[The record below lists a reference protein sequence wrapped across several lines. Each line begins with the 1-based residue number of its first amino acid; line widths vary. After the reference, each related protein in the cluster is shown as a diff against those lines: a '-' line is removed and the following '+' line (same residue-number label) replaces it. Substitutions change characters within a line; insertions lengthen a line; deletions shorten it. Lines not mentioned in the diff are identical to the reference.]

1 MNKYFVEV
9 LIMSIIIFAIIS
21 VILVSLVIVVIKSIA
36 SPKKVDNVRKL
47 LKAGKNQAASKLAK
61 QIVAKEPS
69 NALAHYYLGKAY
81 LADNRGEL
89 ALIEFKFVNEHALFD
104 NQLQEIPFR
113 REFAALQLKFNQL
126 DGALREYLLLT
137 KMDPHTAENFFR
149 TGEIYEKQN
158 RKDLALSVY
167 KKCLA
172 LDPKNAK
179 AHASV
184 GYILFQAKQLNEA
197 KKELDLAIRLN
208 PETYSCYYYLGKLL
222 KEAKDFG
229 AAVKAFDKAQRDSEF
244 KQKAL
249 IERATCY
256 MMANRLD
263 NAQIDLQRAIE
274 LDKDGTSN
282 DTLYARYFLAACFEK
297 TRKIEKAIEQWDLIY
312 NKNRSFRDVANKLQE
327 YKDLQSND
335 SLKDYLTCSDT
346 EFIEVCKSVITKTM
360 NMTAQQAESK
370 KFGCEIMATDTASGD
385 WMNMRKQMYLIR
397 FYREPEPLEDTPVR
411 EALDK
416 AKSSNC
422 AKTLILA
429 SSGFTRPAQ
438 QFAENRPIE
447 LIGKEKLQNML
458 SKASS

>member
-1 MNKYFVEV
+1 MIEYFAEV
-9 LIMSIIIFAIIS
+9 LVMIIIYSIIAA
-21 VILVSLVIVVIKSIA
+21 IVVFLIIVVVKTIT
-36 SPKKVDNVRKL
+36 SPKKIDNVRKL
-47 LKAGKNQAASKLAK
+47 LKAGKNQAAAKLAK
-61 QIVAKEPS
+61 QIVAKDPS
-69 NALAHYYLGKAY
+69 NPHAHYYLGKAY

-89 ALIEFKFVNEHALFD
+89 ALMEFKFVNEHALFD
-104 NQLQEIPFR
+104 NQLPEVPFR
-113 REFAALQLKFNQL
+113 KEFAALQLKFNQL

-137 KMDPHTAENFFR
+137 KMDPHTADNFFR

-158 RKDLALSVY
+158 RKDLALAVY

-184 GYILFQAKQLNEA
+184 GYILFQAKQLGEA

-222 KEAKDFG
+222 KEAKDYG
-229 AAVKAFDKAQRDSEF
+229 GAVKAFDKAQRDSEF

-297 TRKIEKAIEQWDLIY
+297 SRKIEKAIEQWEVIY
-312 NKNRSFRDVANKLQE
+312 SKNRSFRDVANKLQE

-335 SLKDYLTCSDT
+335 NMKDYLTCSDQ
-346 EFIEVCKSVITKTM
+346 EFLEICKNVITKTM
-360 NMTAQQAESK
+360 NMTAQQVESK
-370 KFGCEIMATDTASGD
+370 KFGCQIMATDTASGD
-385 WMNMRKQMYLIR
+385 WMNMRKQMYYIR

-411 EALDK
+411 ETLDK

-422 AKTLILA
+422 AKSFIMA
-429 SSGFTRPAQ
+429 SAGFTRPAMA
-438 QFAENRPIE
+438 FAENRPIE
-447 LIGKEKLQNML
+447 LIGKEKLQNLL
-458 SKASS
+458 SKAGS

>member
-1 MNKYFVEV
+1 MIV
-9 LIMSIIIFAIIS
+9 IIAIAFFLAIVIS
-21 VILVSLVIVVIKSIA
+21 LSIVVFKTIA
-36 SPKKVDNVRKL
+36 SPKKIDNVRKL
-47 LKAGKNQAASKLAK
+47 LKAGKNQAAAKMAK
-61 QIVAKEPS
+61 QIVTKDPS

-113 REFAALQLKFNQL
+113 KEYGSLLLKYNQIEAALL
-126 DGALREYLLLT
+126 EYLLLT
-137 KMDPHTAENFFR
+137 KMDSHTADHFFK
-149 TGEIYEKQN
+149 TGQIYEKQN

-179 AHASV
+179 AHSSV
-184 GYILFQAKQLNEA
+184 GYILYQAKQFAEA

-222 KEAKDFG
+222 KDAKDYG
-229 AAVKAFDKAQRDSEF
+229 GAVKAFDKAQRDNEF

-282 DTLYARYFLAACFEK
+282 DTLYARYFLAACYEK
-297 TRKIEKAIEQWDLIY
+297 LRKIEKSIEQWEIIY
-312 NKNRSFRDVANKLQE
+312 NKNRSFRDVSNKLQE
-327 YKDLQSND
+327 YKDLQTND
-335 SLKDYLTCSDT
+335 FLKDYLTCSDT
-346 EFIEVCKSVITKTM
+346 EFVEICKNLITKTM
-360 NMTAQQAESK
+360 NLTAQQAEIK
-370 KFGCEIMATDTASGD
+370 KFGCQIMATDAATGD
-385 WMNMRKQMYLIR
+385 WMNMRKQTYFIR
-397 FYREPEPLEDTPVR
+397 FYRDPEPLEDAPVR
-411 EALDK
+411 ETLDK

-422 AKTLILA
+422 TKSYILA
-429 SSGFTRPAQ
+429 SAGFTRPALV
-438 QFAENRPIE
+438 FAENRPIE
-447 LIGKEKLQNML
+447 LVGKDKLQNLL
-458 SKASS
+458 SKASK

>member
-1 MNKYFVEV
+1 MIV
-9 LIMSIIIFAIIS
+9 IIAIAFFLAIVIS
-21 VILVSLVIVVIKSIA
+21 LSIVVFKTIA
-36 SPKKVDNVRKL
+36 SPKKIDNVRKL
-47 LKAGKNQAASKLAK
+47 LKAGKNQAAAKMAK
-61 QIVAKEPS
+61 QIVTKDPS

-113 REFAALQLKFNQL
+113 KEYGSLLLKYNQIEA
-126 DGALREYLLLT
+126 ALREYLLLT
-137 KMDPHTAENFFR
+137 KMDSHTADHFFK
-149 TGEIYEKQN
+149 TGQIYEKQN

-179 AHASV
+179 APSSV
-184 GYILFQAKQLNEA
+184 GYILYQAKQFAEA

-222 KEAKDFG
+222 KDAKDYG
-229 AAVKAFDKAQRDSEF
+229 GAVKAFDKAQRDNEF
-244 KQKAL
+244 KQKSL

-282 DTLYARYFLAACFEK
+282 DTLYARYFLAACYEK
-297 TRKIEKAIEQWDLIY
+297 LRKIEKSIEQWEIIY
-312 NKNRSFRDVANKLQE
+312 NKNRSFRDVSNKLQE
-327 YKDLQSND
+327 YKDLQTND
-335 SLKDYLTCSDT
+335 FLKDYLTCSDT
-346 EFIEVCKSVITKTM
+346 EFVEICKNVITKTM
-360 NMTAQQAESK
+360 NLTAQQAEIK
-370 KFGCEIMATDTASGD
+370 KFGCQIMATDAATGD
-385 WMNMRKQMYLIR
+385 WMNMRKQMYFIR
-397 FYREPEPLEDTPVR
+397 FYRDPEPLEDAPVR
-411 EALDK
+411 ETLDK

-422 AKTLILA
+422 TKSYILA
-429 SSGFTRPAQ
+429 SAGFTRPAIV
-438 QFAENRPIE
+438 FAENRPVE
-447 LIGKEKLQNML
+447 LVGKDKLQNLL
-458 SKASS
+458 SKASK

>member
-1 MNKYFVEV
+1 MIV
-9 LIMSIIIFAIIS
+9 IIAIAFFLPIVIS
-21 VILVSLVIVVIKSIA
+21 LSIVVFKTIA
-36 SPKKVDNVRKL
+36 SPKKIDNVRKL
-47 LKAGKNQAASKLAK
+47 LKAGKNQAAAKMAK
-61 QIVAKEPS
+61 QIVTKDPS

-113 REFAALQLKFNQL
+113 KEYGSLLLKYNQIEA
-126 DGALREYLLLT
+126 ALREYLLLT
-137 KMDPHTAENFFR
+137 KMDSHTADHFFK
-149 TGEIYEKQN
+149 TGQIYEKQN

-179 AHASV
+179 AHSSV
-184 GYILFQAKQLNEA
+184 GYILYQAKQFAEA

-222 KEAKDFG
+222 KDAKDYG
-229 AAVKAFDKAQRDSEF
+229 GAVKAFDKAQRDNEF
-244 KQKAL
+244 KQKSL

-282 DTLYARYFLAACFEK
+282 DTLYARYFLAACYEK
-297 TRKIEKAIEQWDLIY
+297 LRKIEKSIEQWEIIY
-312 NKNRSFRDVANKLQE
+312 NKNRSFRDVSNKLQE
-327 YKDLQSND
+327 YKDLQTND
-335 SLKDYLTCSDT
+335 FLKDYLTCSDT
-346 EFIEVCKSVITKTM
+346 EFVEICKNVITKTM
-360 NMTAQQAESK
+360 NLTAQQAEIK
-370 KFGCEIMATDTASGD
+370 KFGCQIMATDAATGD
-385 WMNMRKQMYLIR
+385 WMNMRKQMYFIR
-397 FYREPEPLEDTPVR
+397 FYRDPEPLEDAPVR
-411 EALDK
+411 ETLDK

-422 AKTLILA
+422 TKSYILA
-429 SSGFTRPAQ
+429 SAGFTRPAIV
-438 QFAENRPIE
+438 FAENRPVE
-447 LIGKEKLQNML
+447 LIGKDKLQNLL
-458 SKASS
+458 SKASK

>member
-1 MNKYFVEV
+1 MIV
-9 LIMSIIIFAIIS
+9 IIAIAFFLAIVIS
-21 VILVSLVIVVIKSIA
+21 LSIVVFKTIA
-36 SPKKVDNVRKL
+36 SPKKIDNVRKL
-47 LKAGKNQAASKLAK
+47 LKAGKNQAAAKMAK
-61 QIVAKEPS
+61 QIVTKDPS

-113 REFAALQLKFNQL
+113 KEYGSLLLKYKQIEA
-126 DGALREYLLLT
+126 ALREYLLLT
-137 KMDPHTAENFFR
+137 KMDSHTADHFFK
-149 TGEIYEKQN
+149 TGQIYEKQN

-179 AHASV
+179 AHSSV
-184 GYILFQAKQLNEA
+184 GYILYQAKQFAEA

-222 KEAKDFG
+222 KDAKDYG
-229 AAVKAFDKAQRDSEF
+229 GAVKAFDKAQRDNEF
-244 KQKAL
+244 KQKSL

-282 DTLYARYFLAACFEK
+282 DTLYARYFLAACYEK
-297 TRKIEKAIEQWDLIY
+297 LRKIEKSIEQWEIIY
-312 NKNRSFRDVANKLQE
+312 NKNRSFRDVSNKLQE
-327 YKDLQSND
+327 YKDLQTND
-335 SLKDYLTCSDT
+335 FLKDYLTCSDT
-346 EFIEVCKSVITKTM
+346 EFVEICKNVITKTM
-360 NMTAQQAESK
+360 NLTAQQAEIK
-370 KFGCEIMATDTASGD
+370 KFGCQIMATDAATGD
-385 WMNMRKQMYLIR
+385 WMNMRKQMYFIR
-397 FYREPEPLEDTPVR
+397 FYRDPEPLEDAPVR
-411 EALDK
+411 ETLDK

-422 AKTLILA
+422 TKSYILA
-429 SSGFTRPAQ
+429 SAGFTRPAIV
-438 QFAENRPIE
+438 FAENRPVE
-447 LIGKEKLQNML
+447 LVGKDKLQNLL
-458 SKASS
+458 SKASK

>member
-1 MNKYFVEV
+1 MIV
-9 LIMSIIIFAIIS
+9 IIAIAFFLAIVIS
-21 VILVSLVIVVIKSIA
+21 LSIVVFKTIA
-36 SPKKVDNVRKL
+36 SPKKIDNVRKL
-47 LKAGKNQAASKLAK
+47 LKAGKNQAAAKMAK
-61 QIVAKEPS
+61 QIVTKDPS

-113 REFAALQLKFNQL
+113 KEYGSLLLKYNQVEA
-126 DGALREYLLLT
+126 ALREYLLLT
-137 KMDPHTAENFFR
+137 KMDSHTADHFFK
-149 TGEIYEKQN
+149 TGQIYEKQN

-179 AHASV
+179 AHSSV
-184 GYILFQAKQLNEA
+184 GYILYQAKQFAEA

-222 KEAKDFG
+222 KDAKDYG
-229 AAVKAFDKAQRDSEF
+229 GAVKAFDKAQRDNEF
-244 KQKAL
+244 KQKSL

-282 DTLYARYFLAACFEK
+282 DTLYARYFLAACYEK
-297 TRKIEKAIEQWDLIY
+297 LRKIEKSIEQWEIIY
-312 NKNRSFRDVANKLQE
+312 NKNRSFRDVSNKLQE
-327 YKDLQSND
+327 YKDLQTND
-335 SLKDYLTCSDT
+335 FLKDYLTCSDT
-346 EFIEVCKSVITKTM
+346 EFVEICKNLITKTM
-360 NMTAQQAESK
+360 NLTAQQAEIK
-370 KFGCEIMATDTASGD
+370 KFGCQIMATDAATGD
-385 WMNMRKQMYLIR
+385 WMNMRKQMYFIR
-397 FYREPEPLEDTPVR
+397 FYRDPEPLEDAPVR
-411 EALDK
+411 ETLDK

-422 AKTLILA
+422 TISYILA
-429 SSGFTRPAQ
+429 SAGFTRPAIV
-438 QFAENRPIE
+438 FAENRPVE
-447 LIGKEKLQNML
+447 LVGKDKLQNLL
-458 SKASS
+458 SKASK